1 MLKKWTCKGKKWSRF
16 LMWILM
22 GFLVGAV
29 FASLFFSMGKESF
42 LNMEEQ
48 MWSTVDAI
56 HTVEVGYIVNEVIVQ
71 GKEIFVLFIIVMS
84 SWYDVLLF
92 FFWLR
97 KGFLFGIFMAMLA
110 KCHGFYGILLG
121 ICYIFPKE
129 YIYTMLEYGVVIALL
144 NTKYMGNGRKK
155 IHMFARGMRGVLFV
169 GGIMAVL
176 AVGALTELTIGFK
189 ILSQIKPCLC
199 KLSCK
204 CFF

>member
-48 MWSTVDAI
+48 MWNMVESMHTVDI
-56 HTVEVGYIVNEVIVQ
+56 GYIVNEVIVQ
-71 GKEIFVLFIIVMS
+71 GKEILFLFVIVMS

-92 FFWLR
+92 LFWFR
-97 KGFLFGIFMAMLA
+97 KGFLLGIFMGMLA

-121 ICYIFPKE
+121 ICYFFPKE
-129 YIYTMLEYGVVIALL
+129 YIYIMLEYGIIIALL

-155 IHMFARGMRGVLFV
+155 IHIFARGMRGVLFFC
-169 GGIMAVL
+169 GIMVVL
-176 AVGALTELTIGFK
+176 VVGALTELTIGFK
-189 ILSQIKPCLC
+189 ILSQFAPCLC
-199 KLSCK
+199 KV
-204 CFF
+204 